1 MATSSSPRVA
11 DFVLACLHEFR
22 LLCDTPHIWESGLHK
37 DASQQDDTDQMW
49 LLKLKDEQSRFMVW
63 SGNIGAH
70 RTGRS
75 SLDHR
80 LRDASNIRN
89 HIIQMLCNLIELLGD
104 SKRQYS
110 PHATL
115 H

>member
-11 DFVLACLHEFR
+11 DYVLACLHGFKF
-22 LLCDTPHIWESGLHK
+22 LCDTPLIWESGLRK
-37 DASQQDDTDQMW
+37 DASQQDDTDHMS
-49 LLKLKDEQSRFMVW
+49 LLKLKDERSRFMVW

-70 RTGRS
+70 RIGRS

-80 LRDASNIRN
+80 LRDASNIRD
-89 HIIQMLCNLIELLGD
+89 HIIQILCNLIELLGD

-110 PHATL
+110 SHAT
-115 H
+115 